1 VISAILLAAGTSS
14 RFEGKNKLLS
24 KYKNKVLFKYAFE
37 ELVKSKISKVIVVLG
52 KNRNDFKKLISI
64 NQKVQVL
71 YNKNY
76 KKGMS
81 TSIKEGLKKIKKP
94 TKGFLIC
101 LSDMPK
107 IKASIYN
114 KILKKFSLN
123 KNNPVVPMYN
133 KKRGNPVCFPY
144 NFKRKLMKLKGDAG
158 AKYILKKTKC
168 SSINVKSKSILID
181 FDRRSDFKN

>member
-24 KYKNKVLFKYAFE
+24 KYKNKVLFKYAYE
-37 ELVKSKISKVIVVLG
+37 ELVKSKINEIVVVLG
-52 KNRNDFKKLISI
+52 KNRNEFKKIIST
-64 NQKVQVL
+64 NQKVKIL

-107 IKASIYN
+107 IKANVHN
-114 KILKKFSLN
+114 KIIKKFSLN
-123 KNNPVVPMYN
+123 KNYPVVPTYN

-144 NFKRKLMKLKGDAG
+144 NFKRKLMKLKGDTG
-158 AKYILKKTKC
+158 AKNILKKTKFI
-168 SSINVKSKSILID
+168 SINIKSKSILID
-181 FDRRSDFKN
+181 FDKRSDFKN